1 MTITNNIVIEF
12 NDDDS
17 GDNADIFAD
26 GFISIR
32 RGAKNPGELPKPL
45 AELTEE
51 EAAELGE
58 KHRKIVNRKKSTRR
72 RLEGT
77 ASNKLREYLFKT
89 YKAVTTR
96 VNSGEWLDS
105 AGNTIRGAETGTSD
119 ILACVPINIGG
130 FIFGIYF
137 AFEVKSIANKSDG
150 TDNQKVFIARVIGA
164 GGAGAVVRTSLDVD
178 AVIEAKRQAMI
189 GDLRQLFDR
198 FVKAQNDA

>member
-1 MTITNNIVIEF
+1 MN
-12 NDDDS
+12 
-17 GDNADIFAD
+17 NADNVIDFSDDNEDDLFAD
-26 GFISIR
+26 DFISKR
-32 RGAKNPGELPKPL
+32 RGARQPGELPKPL

-77 ASNKLREYLFKT
+77 ASNKLRDYLFKT

-96 VNSGEWLDS
+96 VNSGEWVDPN
-105 AGNTIRGAETGTSD
+105 GNTIRGAETGTSD

-130 FIFGIYF
+130 FIFGVYF
-137 AFEVKSIANKSDG
+137 AFEVKSIANKSAGSDA
-150 TDNQKVFIARVIGA
+150 QKAFIARVIGA
-164 GGAGAVVRTSLDVD
+164 GGAGAVIRTSLDVD

-189 GDLRQLFDR
+189 EDLRQLFDR
-198 FVKAQNDA
+198 FVKAQNTP